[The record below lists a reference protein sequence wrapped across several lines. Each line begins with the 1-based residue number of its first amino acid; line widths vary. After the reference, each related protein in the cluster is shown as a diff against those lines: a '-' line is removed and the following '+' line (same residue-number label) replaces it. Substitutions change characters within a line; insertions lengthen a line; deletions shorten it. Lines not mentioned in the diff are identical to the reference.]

1 MDCRWCDC
9 LMLNTLAGIIASS
22 GGAAAG
28 GDYQS
33 IATVSVGSGG
43 SSSISFSSIPST
55 YQHLQ
60 LRFIARSTTVA
71 TQSVAYMQFNS
82 DTAANYSY
90 HELTGQGSTAGANGS
105 ANVTGPRIAIYP
117 AASSTASMFGAGVID
132 ILDYKDTNKYKTYRS
147 LNGNDQNGSGY
158 VILVSG
164 NWRST
169 SAINAIT
176 IGDNSG
182 GNFVQYTQVALYGI
196 KG

>member
-1 MDCRWCDC
+1 
-9 LMLNTLAGIIASS
+9 MLNTLAGIIASS

-158 VILVSG
+158 VILFSG